1 MNKRYVSVWFRFL
14 KTDWFAKQK
23 NCPVD
28 SPFVLVMQ
36 DHGRKIICA
45 GNSVALQQGIEVGM
59 VLADARAIYPSLVV
73 EDDIPDLSSRLLNK
87 LAQWCIRFSPCVALD
102 LPDGLIID
110 ASGCAHLWGAE
121 RIYLTDIV
129 SGLNNLG
136 YQTCAAMADTVGAA
150 WAVSRYGVSGTVIE
164 SGAQFPALLCLPSQ
178 ALRLER
184 EQVDLLHKLGLRRI
198 SQFINMPRI
207 ALRRRFGKTIL
218 QRIDQA
224 TGLEEELIES
234 IIPVEP
240 YQERLPSLEPISTA
254 TGIEIALEKLLT
266 ILCLRLQKE
275 QKGLREAIFKGYR
288 IDGKTVSIAIGTH
301 RPSCNPKHL
310 FKLFSLKIDLIEPA
324 LGIEVFHI
332 EAKKIQEA
340 PPYQEQ
346 MWTSSCGLEHIQ
358 LAELIDRIAGRI
370 GENRIYRFLPD
381 EHYWPERS
389 VRKALSLEEKPST
402 EWRNERPRPT
412 VLLPNPELIEVTAPI
427 PDYPPMLFRY
437 KGILHKIKRADGPER
452 IEQEWW
458 MQQGLH
464 RDYYY
469 VEDEEGRRY
478 WIFRLGHYDVN
489 KTYQW
494 FIHGFFA

>member
-1 MNKRYVSVWFRFL
+1 MNRRYVSIWFRFL
-14 KTDWFAKQK
+14 KTDWFTKQK
-23 NCPVD
+23 NCPAD
-28 SPFVLVMQ
+28 SPFVLVTQ
-36 DHGRKIICA
+36 EHGRKIISA
-45 GNSVALQQGIEVGM
+45 GNEIALREGIDIGM
-59 VLADARAIYPSLVV
+59 VLADARAIYPSLFV
-73 EDDIPDLSSRLLNK
+73 EDDIQDLSSRLLNK
-87 LAQWCIRFSPCVALD
+87 LAEWSIRFSPCVSTD

-110 ASGCAHLWGAE
+110 ASGCAHLWGTE
-121 RIYLTDIV
+121 ELYINDII
-129 SGLNNLG
+129 SGLNKLG
-136 YQTCAAMADTVGAA
+136 YQTRAAMADTVGAA
-150 WAVSRYGVSGTVIE
+150 WAVTRFGANAAIVE
-164 SGAQFPALLCLPSQ
+164 KGAQLSALLSLPPQ
-178 ALRLER
+178 ALRLEK
-184 EQVDLLHKLGLRRI
+184 EQVELLHKLGLRRI
-198 SQFINMPRI
+198 TQFIKMPRA

-224 TGLEEELIES
+224 IGSETELIES

-240 YQERLPSLEPISTA
+240 YQERLPCLEPISTA
-254 TGIEIALEKLLT
+254 TGIEIALEKLLDV
-266 ILCLRLQKE
+266 LCSRLQKE

-288 IDGKTVSIAIGTH
+288 IDGKIVSISIGTH
-301 RPSCNPKHL
+301 RPSSNPKHL
-310 FKLFSLKIDLIEPA
+310 FKLFSLKIDLIEPD

-332 EAKKIQEA
+332 EAKKIEDA
-340 PPYQEQ
+340 PPYQDQ
-346 MWTSSCGLEHIQ
+346 IWATSCGLENIQ

-370 GENRIYRFLPD
+370 GENSIHRFLPD

-389 VRKALSLEEKPST
+389 IKKALSLEEKPST
-402 EWRNERPRPT
+402 EWRTDKPRPT
-412 VLLPNPELIEVTAPI
+412 VLLPSPELIDVTAPI

-458 MQQGLH
+458 LQQGLH

-478 WIFRLGHYDVN
+478 WIFRLGHYDAD